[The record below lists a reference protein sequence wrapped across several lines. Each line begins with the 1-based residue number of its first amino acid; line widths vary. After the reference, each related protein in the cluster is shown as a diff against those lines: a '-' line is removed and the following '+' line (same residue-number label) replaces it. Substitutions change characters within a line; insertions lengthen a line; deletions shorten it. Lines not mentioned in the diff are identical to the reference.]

1 MMKQEFIED
10 IRIIGLINIEYL
22 LQDKTYNTGDNIK
35 ISNFKN
41 AVYSKY
47 FKKNNRDIKEK
58 EMSNTNQELI

>member
-41 AVYSKY
+41 AFYNKY
-47 FKKNNRDIKEK
+47 FKKNNHKY
-58 EMSNTNQELI
+58 